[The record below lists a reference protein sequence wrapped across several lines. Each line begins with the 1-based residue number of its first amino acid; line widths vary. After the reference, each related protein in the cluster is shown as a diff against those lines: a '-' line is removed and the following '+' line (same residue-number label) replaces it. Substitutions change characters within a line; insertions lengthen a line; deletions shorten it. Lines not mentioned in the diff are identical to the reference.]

1 LFFGQ
6 EWFSESSRPSV
17 AIPLA
22 EKQRRE
28 GGRRSG
34 QTRRKLAFEKTS

>member
-6 EWFSESSRPSV
+6 EWFSKSSRPSV

-28 GGRRSG
+28 GVGEAVKRD
-34 QTRRKLAFEKTS
+34 EN